1 MYKIIRLLI
10 AALLTVIVAA
20 PAAEAKEYGSNRSQK
35 EYRYVVS
42 DGQKL
47 NVRAQP
53 STSGALL
60 TQLKPGDVVY
70 LEADT
75 TFRQNGYEWV
85 TIVDEWNS
93 KNSSFAVEGYVTNIH
108 RLIPE
113 ANPDYKPVPAEVYIP
128 EATIEHSQTVAKWI
142 LLGLTI
148 LLIIAGW
155 IFVSFVLF
163 HDDGGLL
170 LDENH
175 HILRDENGKA
185 LRREAEGF
193 LMFGRRKNGMK
204 RTFFFCPE
212 PYIYVIEL
220 CVMIVLAAVVSILVM
235 LALGGT
241 VFVLLW
247 IVKILCYV
255 LMWVGII
262 SCIIG
267 IIACICGA
275 WGAIIAVI
283 IGGIIWAYDDEI
295 TGFGDYC
302 AEKGLAFFNEF
313 NILSFSWDL
322 VVEYWRPALLIA
334 ATPIALLLALAILW
348 MIFAGSLMLIERIV
362 TSRYNIKHPCPHC
375 QRPSEPAIYLSR
387 TDEGYEPLPNN
398 IKLRPG
404 VYGLF
409 HITHPKSKER
419 MPTMLLNGRD
429 RLARECGNCHKRI
442 RAEEGTELHIA
453 LAGSP
458 QSGKSTLTYRMLAE
472 IIRRVGNKRADFT
485 DVKQTVK
492 DETMPDKVRRIA
504 TEGCISPE
512 NMPAK
517 TAVDD
522 VASTQM
528 IIKRQHLPVPY
539 RLFIND
545 VAGEVF
551 DSKNSQVTADATRFF
566 GNVNSILFIIDPITT
581 NLSDGEGFD
590 TSFKDWLDK
599 HDDKSVVKL
608 DVKAMKDSIINQLK
622 AHNRDP
628 KQVHMNLVLVKKDL
642 GYIKRDVDINSQED
656 LRVFFDEVLGQ
667 HDLLHWGNQF
677 ASLTLLAVSSVAKDN
692 ESNIN
697 SLVDSVIIKQ
707 LDISL

>member
-10 AALLTVIVAA
+10 AALLTIIVAA
-20 PAAEAKEYGSNRSQK
+20 PAAEAKEYGRDRSQK

-42 DGQKL
+42 EGQKL
-47 NVRAQP
+47 NVRSQP
-53 STSGALL
+53 STSGTLL
-60 TQLKPGDVVY
+60 TQLRPGDIVY

-93 KNSSFAVEGYVTNIH
+93 NNSSFAVEGYITNIH

-113 ANPDYKPVPAEVYIP
+113 VNPEYRPVAEDVYIP
-128 EATIEHSQTVAKWI
+128 EATIEHSQEIAKWV
-142 LLGLTI
+142 LMCLTI
-148 LLIIAGW
+148 LLSIAG
-155 IFVSFVLF
+155 IAFFF
-163 HDDGGLL
+163 
-170 LDENH
+170 
-175 HILRDENGKA
+175 
-185 LRREAEGF
+185 
-193 LMFGRRKNGMK
+193 FGMYTEEHRPITGRVVNGMK
-204 RTFFFCPE
+204 KTFFFCPE
-212 PYIYVIEL
+212 PYIYVVSICL
-220 CVMIVLAAVVSILVM
+220 IMILAAIVSILVM

-283 IGGIIWAYDDEI
+283 IGGIIWAFDDEI

-429 RLARECGNCHKRI
+429 SLARECANCHKRI

-458 QSGKSTLTYRMLAE
+458 QSGKSTLTYRLLAE
-472 IIRRVGNKRADFT
+472 IIRRVGSKRADFT

-492 DETMPDKVRRIA
+492 DEAMPDKIRRIA
-504 TEGCISPE
+504 AEGCISPE

-551 DSKNSQVTADATRFF
+551 DFNNAQVTADATRFF

-581 NLSDGEGFD
+581 DLSDGEGYAD
-590 TSFKDWLDK
+590 NYKAWLDK

-642 GYIKRDVDINSQED
+642 GYINRDVDVNSQD
-656 LRVFFDEVLGQ
+656 NLRVFFDEELGQ
-667 HDLLHWGNQF
+667 HDLLNWGNQF
-677 ASLTLLAVSSVAKDN
+677 ASLTLLAVSAVAKGD
-692 ESNIN
+692 ESNIT
-697 SLVDSVIIKQ
+697 SVVDSVIVKQ

>member
-10 AALLTVIVAA
+10 AALLTIIVAA

-42 DGQKL
+42 EGQKL
-47 NVRAQP
+47 NVRSQP
-53 STSGALL
+53 STSGTLL
-60 TQLKPGDVVY
+60 TQLRPGDIVY

-93 KNSSFAVEGYVTNIH
+93 NNSSFAVEGYVTNIH

-113 ANPDYKPVPAEVYIP
+113 VNPEYRPVAAEVYIP
-128 EATIEHSQTVAKWI
+128 EATIEHSQEIAKWV
-142 LLGLTI
+142 LMCLTI
-148 LLIIAGW
+148 LLSIAG
-155 IFVSFVLF
+155 IAFFF
-163 HDDGGLL
+163 YGMYTE
-170 LDENH
+170 ENRP
-175 HILRDENGKA
+175 IT
-185 LRREAEGF
+185 
-193 LMFGRRKNGMK
+193 GRPINGMK
-204 RTFFFCPE
+204 KTFFFCPE
-212 PYIYVIEL
+212 PYIYVVAICL
-220 CVMIVLAAVVSILVM
+220 IMILAAVVSILVM

-458 QSGKSTLTYRMLAE
+458 QSGKSTLTYRLLAE
-472 IIRRVGNKRADFT
+472 IIRRVGSKRADFT

-492 DETMPDKVRRIA
+492 DEAMPDKIRRIA
-504 TEGCISPE
+504 AEGYISPE

-551 DSKNSQVTADATRFF
+551 DFNNAQVTADATRFF

-581 NLSDGEGFD
+581 NLSDGEGYAD
-590 TSFKDWLDK
+590 KYKAWLDK

-642 GYIKRDVDINSQED
+642 GYINRDVDVNSQDD
-656 LRVFFDEVLGQ
+656 LRVFFDEELGQ
-667 HDLLHWGNQF
+667 HDLLNWGNQF
-677 ASLTLLAVSSVAKDN
+677 ASLTLLAVSSVAKGD
-692 ESNIN
+692 ESNIT
-697 SLVDSVIIKQ
+697 SVVDSVIVKQ

>member
-10 AALLTVIVAA
+10 AALLTIIVAA

-35 EYRYVVS
+35 EYRFVVS
-42 DGQKL
+42 EGQKL
-47 NVRAQP
+47 NVRSQP
-53 STSGALL
+53 STSGTLL
-60 TQLKPGDVVY
+60 TQLKPGDIVY

-85 TIVDEWNS
+85 TIYADWG
-93 KNSSFAVEGYVTNIH
+93 SSHHGFGYVTNIH

-113 ANPDYKPVPAEVYIP
+113 VNPEYRPVAEEVYIP
-128 EATIEHSQTVAKWI
+128 EATIEHSQEIAKWV
-142 LLGLTI
+142 LMCLTI
-148 LLIIAGW
+148 LLSIAG
-155 IFVSFVLF
+155 IAFFFIVMY
-163 HDDGGLL
+163 
-170 LDENH
+170 DEGYP
-175 HILRDENGKA
+175 IT
-185 LRREAEGF
+185 
-193 LMFGRRKNGMK
+193 GRPINGMK
-204 RTFFFCPE
+204 KTFFFCPE
-212 PYIYVIEL
+212 PYIYVVAICL
-220 CVMIVLAAVVSILVM
+220 IMILAAIASIIVM

-262 SCIIG
+262 SCIVG

-429 RLARECGNCHKRI
+429 SLARECGNCHKRI

-472 IIRRVGNKRADFT
+472 IIRRVGSKRADFT

-492 DETMPDKVRRIA
+492 DEAMPDKIRRIA
-504 TEGCISPE
+504 AEGCISPE

-551 DSKNSQVTADATRFF
+551 DFNNAQVTADATRFF

-590 TSFKDWLDK
+590 KSFKDWLDK

-642 GYIKRDVDINSQED
+642 GYINRDVDVNSQD
-656 LRVFFDEVLGQ
+656 NLRVFFDEELGQ
-667 HDLLHWGNQF
+667 HDLLNWGNQF
-677 ASLTLLAVSSVAKDN
+677 ASLTLLAVSAVAKGD
-692 ESNIN
+692 ESNIT
-697 SLVDSVIIKQ
+697 SVVDSVIVKQ

>member
-10 AALLTVIVAA
+10 AALLTIIVAA
-20 PAAEAKEYGSNRSQK
+20 PAAEAKEYGRDRSQK

-42 DGQKL
+42 EGQKL
-47 NVRAQP
+47 NVRSQP
-53 STSGALL
+53 STSGTLL
-60 TQLKPGDVVY
+60 TQLRPGDIVY

-93 KNSSFAVEGYVTNIH
+93 NNSSFAVEGYVTNIH

-113 ANPDYKPVPAEVYIP
+113 VNPEYRPVAEDVYIP
-128 EATIEHSQTVAKWI
+128 EATIEHSQEIAKWV
-142 LLGLTI
+142 LMCLTI
-148 LLIIAGW
+148 LLSIAG
-155 IFVSFVLF
+155 IAFFF
-163 HDDGGLL
+163 YGMYTE
-170 LDENH
+170 ENRP
-175 HILRDENGKA
+175 IT
-185 LRREAEGF
+185 
-193 LMFGRRKNGMK
+193 GRPINGMK
-204 RTFFFCPE
+204 KTFFFCPE
-212 PYIYVIEL
+212 PYIYVVAICL
-220 CVMIVLAAVVSILVM
+220 IMILAAVVSILVM

-283 IGGIIWAYDDEI
+283 IGGIIWAFDDEI

-429 RLARECGNCHKRI
+429 SLARECGNCHKRI

-458 QSGKSTLTYRMLAE
+458 QSGKSTLTYRLLAE

-492 DETMPDKVRRIA
+492 DEAMPDKVRRIA
-504 TEGCISPE
+504 AEGCISPE

-551 DSKNSQVTADATRFF
+551 DFNNAQVTADATRFF

-581 NLSDGEGFD
+581 DLSDGEGYAD
-590 TSFKDWLDK
+590 NYKAWLDK

-642 GYIKRDVDINSQED
+642 GYINRDVDVNSQD
-656 LRVFFDEVLGQ
+656 NLRVFFDEELGQ
-667 HDLLHWGNQF
+667 HDLLNWGNQF
-677 ASLTLLAVSSVAKDN
+677 ASLTLLAVSAVAKGD
-692 ESNIN
+692 ESNIT
-697 SLVDSVIIKQ
+697 SVVDSVIVKQ

>member
-1 MYKIIRLLI
+1 MYNIIRLLI
-10 AALLTVIVAA
+10 AALLTIIVAA
-20 PAAEAKEYGSNRSQK
+20 PTAEAKEYGRDRSQK

-42 DGQKL
+42 EGKKL

-53 STSGALL
+53 THNGDLL
-60 TQLKPGDVVY
+60 TQLKPGDIIY
-70 LEADT
+70 LESDS
-75 TFRQNGYEWV
+75 TFNSDGYDWV

-93 KNSSFAVEGYVTNIH
+93 NNSSFAVEGYVTNIH

-113 ANPDYKPVPAEVYIP
+113 ANLEYRPVAEEVYIP
-128 EATIEHSQTVAKWI
+128 EATIEHSQEIAKWV
-142 LLGLTI
+142 LMCLTI
-148 LLIIAGW
+148 LLSVAGIV
-155 IFVSFVLF
+155 IFFICMYDHTTWDGNKFVANPYPF
-163 HDDGGLL
+163 T
-170 LDENH
+170 
-175 HILRDENGKA
+175 
-185 LRREAEGF
+185 
-193 LMFGRRKNGMK
+193 GRRINGMK
-204 RTFFFCPE
+204 KTFFFCPE
-212 PYIYVIEL
+212 PYIYVVSICL
-220 CVMIVLAAVVSILVM
+220 IMILAAVASIIVM

-429 RLARECGNCHKRI
+429 SLARECGNCHKRI

-458 QSGKSTLTYRMLAE
+458 QSGKSTLTYRLLAE
-472 IIRRVGNKRADFT
+472 IIRRVGSKRADFT

-492 DETMPDKVRRIA
+492 DEAMPDKIRRIA
-504 TEGCISPE
+504 AEGYISPE

-551 DSKNSQVTADATRFF
+551 DFNNDQVTADATRFF

-581 NLSDGEGFD
+581 NLSDGEGYAANY
-590 TSFKDWLDK
+590 KEWLDK

-642 GYIKRDVDINSQED
+642 GYISRDVDVNSQDD
-656 LRVFFDEVLGQ
+656 LRVFFDEELGQ
-667 HDLLHWGNQF
+667 HDLLNWGNQF
-677 ASLTLLAVSSVAKDN
+677 ASLTLLAVSAVAKGD
-692 ESNIN
+692 ESNIT
-697 SLVDSVIIKQ
+697 SVVDSVIVKQ

>member
-10 AALLTVIVAA
+10 AALLTIIVAA

-42 DGQKL
+42 EGQKL

-53 STSGALL
+53 STSGTLL
-60 TQLKPGDVVY
+60 TQLKPGDIVY
-70 LEADT
+70 LESNE

-93 KNSSFAVEGYVTNIH
+93 KNSSFAVEGYVTNLH
-108 RLIPE
+108 RLIIENNPE
-113 ANPDYKPVPAEVYIP
+113 YRPVSEDVYIP
-128 EATIEHSQTVAKWI
+128 EATIEHSQEIAKWV
-142 LLGLTI
+142 LMCLTI
-148 LLIIAGW
+148 LLSVAGIV
-155 IFVSFVLF
+155 IFFICMYDHTTWDGNKFVANPYPF
-163 HDDGGLL
+163 T
-170 LDENH
+170 
-175 HILRDENGKA
+175 
-185 LRREAEGF
+185 
-193 LMFGRRKNGMK
+193 GRRINGMK
-204 RTFFFCPE
+204 KTFFFCPE
-212 PYIYVIEL
+212 PYIYVVAICL
-220 CVMIVLAAVVSILVM
+220 IMILAAVASIIVM

-262 SCIIG
+262 SCIVG

-348 MIFAGSLMLIERIV
+348 MIFAGTLMLIERIV

-387 TDEGYEPLPNN
+387 TDEGYEPLPND

-429 RLARECGNCHKRI
+429 SLARECGNCHKRI

-472 IIRRVGNKRADFT
+472 IIRRVGSKRADFT

-492 DETMPDKVRRIA
+492 DEAMPDKIRRIA
-504 TEGCISPE
+504 AEGCISPE

-551 DSKNSQVTADATRFF
+551 DFNNAQVTADATRFF

-581 NLSDGEGFD
+581 DLSDGEGYAD
-590 TSFKDWLDK
+590 NYKAWLDK

-642 GYIKRDVDINSQED
+642 GYINRDVDVNSQD
-656 LRVFFDEVLGQ
+656 NLRVFFDEELGQ
-667 HDLLHWGNQF
+667 HDLLNWGNQF
-677 ASLTLLAVSSVAKDN
+677 ASLTLLAVSAVAKGD
-692 ESNIN
+692 ESNIT
-697 SLVDSVIIKQ
+697 SVVDSVIVKQ

>member
-10 AALLTVIVAA
+10 AALLTIIVAA
-20 PAAEAKEYGSNRSQK
+20 PVAEAKEYGSNRSQK
-35 EYRYVVS
+35 EYRFVVS
-42 DGQKL
+42 EGQKL
-47 NVRAQP
+47 NVRSQP
-53 STSGALL
+53 STSGTLL
-60 TQLKPGDVVY
+60 TQLKPGDIVY

-93 KNSSFAVEGYVTNIH
+93 NHSSFAVEGYVTNIH

-113 ANPDYKPVPAEVYIP
+113 VNPEYKPVAEDVYIP
-128 EATIEHSQTVAKWI
+128 EATIEHSQEIAKWV
-142 LLGLTI
+142 LMCLTI
-148 LLIIAGW
+148 LLSIAG
-155 IFVSFVLF
+155 IAFFFIVMY
-163 HDDGGLL
+163 
-170 LDENH
+170 DEGYP
-175 HILRDENGKA
+175 IT
-185 LRREAEGF
+185 
-193 LMFGRRKNGMK
+193 GRPINGMK
-204 RTFFFCPE
+204 KTFFFCPQ
-212 PYIYVIEL
+212 PYIYVVAICL
-220 CVMIVLAAVVSILVM
+220 IMILAAVASIIVM

-429 RLARECGNCHKRI
+429 SLARECGNCHKRI

-472 IIRRVGNKRADFT
+472 IIRRVGSKRADFT

-492 DETMPDKVRRIA
+492 DEAMPDKVRRIA
-504 TEGCISPE
+504 AEGCISPE

-551 DSKNSQVTADATRFF
+551 DFNNAQVTADATRFF

-581 NLSDGEGFD
+581 DLSDGEGYAD
-590 TSFKDWLDK
+590 NYKAWLDK

-642 GYIKRDVDINSQED
+642 GYINRDVDVNSQED

-667 HDLLHWGNQF
+667 HDLLNWGNQF
-677 ASLTLLAVSSVAKDN
+677 ASLTLLAVSAVAKGD
-692 ESNIN
+692 ESNIT
-697 SLVDSVIIKQ
+697 SVVDSVIVKQ

>member
-10 AALLTVIVAA
+10 AALLTIIVAA

-42 DGQKL
+42 EGQKL
-47 NVRAQP
+47 NVRSQP
-53 STSGALL
+53 STSGTLL
-60 TQLKPGDVVY
+60 TQLRPGDIVY

-93 KNSSFAVEGYVTNIH
+93 NNSSFAVEGYVTNIH

-113 ANPDYKPVPAEVYIP
+113 VNPEYRPVAAEVYIP
-128 EATIEHSQTVAKWI
+128 EATIEHSQEIAKWV
-142 LLGLTI
+142 LMCLTI
-148 LLIIAGW
+148 LLSIAG
-155 IFVSFVLF
+155 IAFFF
-163 HDDGGLL
+163 YGMYTE
-170 LDENH
+170 ENRP
-175 HILRDENGKA
+175 IT
-185 LRREAEGF
+185 
-193 LMFGRRKNGMK
+193 GRPINGMK
-204 RTFFFCPE
+204 KTFFFCPE
-212 PYIYVIEL
+212 PYIYVVAICL
-220 CVMIVLAAVVSILVM
+220 IMILAAVVSILVM

-458 QSGKSTLTYRMLAE
+458 QSGKSTLTYRLLAE
-472 IIRRVGNKRADFT
+472 IIRRVGSKRADFT

-492 DETMPDKVRRIA
+492 DEAMPDKIRRIA
-504 TEGCISPE
+504 AEGYISPE

-551 DSKNSQVTADATRFF
+551 DFNNAQVTADATRFF

-581 NLSDGEGFD
+581 NLSDGEGYAD
-590 TSFKDWLDK
+590 NYKAWLDK

-642 GYIKRDVDINSQED
+642 GYINRDVDVNSQD
-656 LRVFFDEVLGQ
+656 NLRVFFDEELGQ
-667 HDLLHWGNQF
+667 HDLLNWGNQF
-677 ASLTLLAVSSVAKDN
+677 ASLTLLAVSAVAKGD
-692 ESNIN
+692 ESNIT
-697 SLVDSVIIKQ
+697 SVVDSVIVKQ